1 MDFSPKAVI
10 LDAKVLAY
18 RIWLGAR
25 KVYMGPGVFLRFF
38 EYSQTG
44 DHP

>member
-1 MDFSPKAVI
+1 LAESAVI

-18 RIWLGAR
+18 RIWLADR
-25 KVYMGPGVFLRFF
+25 KVYMGPGVFLRIFG
-38 EYSQTG
+38 YSQSG